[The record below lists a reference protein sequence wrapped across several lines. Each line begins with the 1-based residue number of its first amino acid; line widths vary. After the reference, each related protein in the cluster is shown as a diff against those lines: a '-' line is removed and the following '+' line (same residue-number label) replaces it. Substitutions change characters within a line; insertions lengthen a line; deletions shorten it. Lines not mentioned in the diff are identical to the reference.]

1 MTENNQTAYTL
12 ELILKN
18 INKDRSP
25 SLQKYMKTKSDEDI
39 PDSKQLTDLQDL
51 LISLNFKAIN
61 FERFSA
67 PFSPFLPKPAA
78 I

>member
-1 MTENNQTAYTL
+1 
-12 ELILKN
+12 
-18 INKDRSP
+18 
-25 SLQKYMKTKSDEDI
+25 MKTKSDEDI
-39 PDSKQLTDLQDL
+39 LDPKQSTDLQDL